1 MKPSNSATFFCQ
13 RCATSFCDGAQAEE
27 AASSKKGSGQSRRST
42 ISTSISACDLAILAI
57 HCVGTS
63 AKRATRVEP
72 TTMAILGLDIRGSP
86 CGNFWYRLDTGAICD
101 SDKSARKE

>member
-27 AASSKKGSGQSRRST
+27 ATSSKKGSGQSRRST
-42 ISTSISACDLAILAI
+42 TSTSMSAWDLAILAI

-63 AKRATRVEP
+63 AKRAARVEP
-72 TTMAILGLDIRGSP
+72 TTMAILGLDIRGLSLREFLVSF
-86 CGNFWYRLDTGAICD
+86 GYR
-101 SDKSARKE
+101 RYM